1 MTHGKPEHP
10 HNSDEFFAHTGL
22 QEYPKYMVGGGYVIS
37 DDVARW
43 VSQWPSLLAALC
55 PALAALGVHLLCRTS
70 AVILLLMQWPAI
82 ALGTLTI
89 ATRAC
94 ALNLEAGLCT
104 CSALTDRC
112 CLRAGC

>member
-22 QEYPKYMVGGGYVIS
+22 REYPKYMVGGGYVIS

-43 VSQWPSLLAALC
+43 ASQWSSLLAALRL
-55 PALAALGVHLLCRTS
+55 ALAGLGVHLFCGTS
-70 AVILLLMQWPAI
+70 GVIPLLMRWPVV
-82 ALGTLTI
+82 ALKRQNI

-94 ALNLEAGLCT
+94 ALNLEAGLCS
-104 CSALTDRC
+104 CSPLTDRC
-112 CLRAGC
+112 CSSAGC